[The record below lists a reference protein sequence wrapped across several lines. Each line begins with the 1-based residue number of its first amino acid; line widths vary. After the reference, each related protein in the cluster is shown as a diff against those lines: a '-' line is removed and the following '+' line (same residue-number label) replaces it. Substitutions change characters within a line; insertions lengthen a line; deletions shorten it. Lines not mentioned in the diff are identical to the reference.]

1 MAKAVKISDE
11 AYKKLIKMR
20 EKLLKK
26 DLVLEKPENR
36 NFYLAIKAM
45 GIGAF
50 AGWLI
55 LEKIGELEK

>member
-20 EKLLKK
+20 SKMMKRSL
-26 DLVLEKPENR
+26 R
-36 NFYLAIKAM
+36 NQTFFSAM

-55 LEKIGELEK
+55 LTKIKELEK

>member
-1 MAKAVKISDE
+1 MKCVKISDE

-20 EKLLKK
+20 EKLLRK
-26 DLVLEKPENR
+26 DLGNR

-55 LEKIGELEK
+55 LTKIKELKNK